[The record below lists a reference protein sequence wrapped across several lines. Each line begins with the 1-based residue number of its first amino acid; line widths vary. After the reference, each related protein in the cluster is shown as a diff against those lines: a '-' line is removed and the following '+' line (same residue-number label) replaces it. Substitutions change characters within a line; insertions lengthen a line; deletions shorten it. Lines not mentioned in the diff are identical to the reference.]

1 MRQKKRVMLKNLKD
15 HGMKT
20 IILQEDKTI
29 LNLYAFNTLVA
40 KCMRQNWYNY
50 MKKKIN
56 LKSYWIL

>member
-20 IILQEDKTI
+20 IILQEDKAI

-40 KCMRQNWYNY
+40 KCMRQN
-50 MKKKIN
+50 
-56 LKSYWIL
+56 